1 MGDLLNI
8 AIRSSGGSTPPT
20 LTVTLSFNSGQT
32 GSTQIFKNGVLF
44 NTLSTPSSINV
55 PLIAGNT
62 YNAIITSTSLASY
75 AQNINGVQTDFNE
88 NNITVST
95 PIYTALNNQII
106 ILDTVCTIPT

>member
-8 AIRSSGGSTPPT
+8 AIRSSGSLTPPT
-20 LTVTLSFNSGQT
+20 LNVNLAFSGGQT

-44 NTLSTPSSINV
+44 DTLSTPSSINV
-55 PLIAGNT
+55 PLVAGDT

-75 AQNINGVQTDFNE
+75 AQNINGVQTDFGE
-88 NNITVST
+88 DNITVST

-106 ILDTVCTIPT
+106 ILYTACTIPT